1 MKKLLAILMAS
12 AMVLSVAGC
21 GGNGGNSSSGS
32 SSENTSSGGEE
43 KAYSVAMVTDV
54 GGVNDQSFNQSAW
67 EGLQTA
73 RDEMGIEVKYIESKQ
88 EAEYGPNLEILSD
101 EGHDL
106 IWGVGFMLQSAVL
119 DAATKNPDKMYAL
132 IDSDFGADAPKNTIG
147 VLFRAQEP
155 SFLVGYIAGKM
166 TETGKVGFV
175 GGVSSE
181 TIDQFEYGYRAGVA
195 YAANELGKEITVDV
209 QYANSFGDAG
219 LGKSIAQ
226 KMYAE
231 GCDIVFHAAGNV
243 GTGVIEAAKEN
254 NKWVIGV
261 DQDQSHLAPDNVLT
275 SAMKTVGKAMNLVIK
290 DLKDGK
296 DLGGQTLVFGIKEG
310 CAGVAP
316 TSDKNVPEDVLT
328 ATKAL
333 EEKIISEEIVPP
345 YNEETFNE
353 FVSSLAA

>member
-12 AMVLSVAGC
+12 AMVLTVAGC
-21 GGNGGNSSSGS
+21 GGGGNSSSS
-32 SSENTSSGGEE
+32 SQPSSTSEGGEE
-43 KAYSVAMVTDV
+43 AKLSVAMVTDV
-54 GGVNDQSFNQSAW
+54 GGVNDQSFNQPAW

-73 RDEMGIEVKYIESKQ
+73 KKDLGIEAKYIESKQ

-106 IWGVGFMLQSAVL
+106 IWGVGFMLQSAAI
-119 DAATKNPDKMYAL
+119 DAASKNPDTMYAL
-132 IDSDFGADAPKNTIG
+132 VDSDFGADAPKNTIG

-155 SFLVGYIAGKM
+155 SFLVGYIAGKV

-175 GGVSSE
+175 GGVKGE
-181 TIDQFEYGYRAGVA
+181 VIDQFEYGYRAGVA
-195 YAANELGKEITVDV
+195 YAAKELGKEITVDV
-209 QYANSFGDAG
+209 QYANSFGDSG

-243 GTGVIEAAKEN
+243 GVGVIEAAKEN
-254 NKWVIGV
+254 DKWVIGV
-261 DQDQSHLAPDNVLT
+261 DQDQNHLAPDNVLT
-275 SAMKTVGKAMNLVIK
+275 SAMKTVGKAMNIVIQ
-290 DLKDGK
+290 DLMDGK

-333 EEKIISEEIVPP
+333 EEKIVSEEIVPP
-345 YNEETFNE
+345 YSEDTFNT
-353 FVSSLAA
+353 FVESLAK